1 MSTVTKPVIL
11 GICQQSF
18 VLKNLSTEDMVNLR
32 DFPFVWFQE
41 RIKGNEFG
49 IADFNLAPYLSMTM
63 CMVHDI
69 EQKNKLAQFISTNLE
84 YNTQRVDILH
94 TIFTLTNKLN
104 NRSVSDQLYMMSNDD
119 LFYLCTELK
128 LYCDCIEKIPRKNL
142 VNFLCKILPHDWNW
156 VVQTDKSISHE
167 IWNIVNNHDTS
178 LFDDLYKEFKELI
191 QSHTKKNL
199 TTKIEKFNQ
208 FGLPKAKNTMIKF
221 LEMNYNDIPVNI
233 RPMIKDSILDMETD
247 LLVDLC
253 QRVIN
258 IQNAR
263 NM

>member
-1 MSTVTKPVIL
+1 MKPGIL
-11 GICQQSF
+11 DICQQSF

-32 DFPFVWFQE
+32 DFPFSWFQE

-49 IADFNLAPYLSMTM
+49 IADFNLSPYLSMTM
-63 CMVHDI
+63 CVVHDM

-84 YNTQRVDILH
+84 YNTHRLDILH
-94 TIFTLTNKLN
+94 TIFTLKNELN

-119 LFYLCTELK
+119 LFDLCTELK
-128 LYCDCIEKIPRKNL
+128 LCCDCIKEMSRKDL

-167 IWNIVNNHDTS
+167 MWNIINNHDTS
-178 LFDDLYKEFKELI
+178 LFDNLYKEFKKLVAAQI
-191 QSHTKKNL
+191 KKDQII
-199 TTKIEKFNQ
+199 KIERFNQ
-208 FGLPKAKNTMIKF
+208 FDLPKAKNTMIKF

-233 RPMIKDSILDMETD
+233 RPITIDLIPDLETD
-247 LLVDLC
+247 HLVDMC
-253 QRVIN
+253 QRMIN